1 MKMKMKTPYLTKDD
15 CLKLLGKCMASSV
28 QKLTEIHKFKKLE
41 KLEKL
46 EETDGLINSLQ
57 KEVSQLN
64 KIVESVNDYMLN
76 TYS

>member
-41 KLEKL
+41 KLE
-46 EETDGLINSLQ
+46 ETDGLINSLQ